1 MKKALA
7 VLLIVYAAITG
18 YQGLAAA
25 KAVKAMAVK
34 IERVSHE

>member
-25 KAVKAMAVK
+25 KVAKAVAAK